1 MIMKK
6 IHKKK
11 LQSKVKK
18 TVIIIFFLLT
28 AFCYG
33 ISDFLGKIPSKQS
46 KISTAQSDGIVVL
59 TGGNNRLKQGIKLLI
74 NKKAKKLF
82 ISGVYR
88 GNDVLRLLAIQKQNP
103 DEVLCCINIGYNATS
118 TNGNAEETAEWVK
131 NLGYK
136 SIRLVTANY
145 HMPRS
150 LVLFRSAMPNIRIIP
165 HPVYPSK
172 FKYKKWWL
180 SGRTINLVI
189 SEYFKYIIA
198 NFTSVFDVKKFMER
212 FQLQ

>member
-33 ISDFLGKIPSKQS
+33 IFDFLEKIPSKQS

-88 GNDVLRLLAIQKQNP
+88 GNDVRRLLAAQKQNP
-103 DEVLCCINIGYNATS
+103 EEVLCCINIGYNATS
-118 TNGNAEETAEWVK
+118 THGNAEETTEWVRT
-131 NLGYK
+131 LRYK

-150 LVLFRSAMPNIRIIP
+150 LILFKSAMPEIKIIP
-165 HPVYPSK
+165 HPVYPTK
-172 FKYKKWWL
+172 FKYNKWW
-180 SGRTINLVI
+180 SSSRTISLI
-189 SEYFKYIIA
+189 LSEYFKYIIA

-212 FQLQ
+212 FQL

>member
-1 MIMKK
+1 MMKKK

-11 LQSKVKK
+11 LQSKINK
-18 TVIIIFFLLT
+18 TVTIIFFLLI
-28 AFCYG
+28 ALCYG
-33 ISDFLGKIPSKQS
+33 IFDFLREIPGKQTR
-46 KISTAQSDGIVVL
+46 ISTDQSDGIVVL

-118 TNGNAEETAEWVK
+118 THGNAAETAEWVK

-150 LVLFRSAMPNIRIIP
+150 LVLFRSAMPDIRIIP

-172 FKYKKWWL
+172 FKYNKWWL
-180 SGRTINLVI
+180 SSRTINLVI
-189 SEYFKYIIA
+189 GEYFKYIIA
-198 NFTSVFDVKKFMER
+198 NFTSVFNVKKFIER
-212 FQLQ
+212 FQL